1 MNFLLHKFFFPFSS
15 SLQKFFWWEPLN
27 LKTQKLKQCRVALL
41 LWRFTKHHPFSSPG
55 SRSFFFF
62 GLKASPPHPCLFCL
76 FRSIFQLEAALAT
89 TPSLGWSFSEDSW
102 LYNWEF
108 FPPPSINLFDWNNPK
123 NRENVVDVVS
133 VNKKFVI
140 VSYATVSMT

>member
-1 MNFLLHKFFFPFSS
+1 MNFLLHKFFFP
-15 SLQKFFWWEPLN
+15 QWEPLK

-41 LWRFTKHHPFSSPG
+41 LWRFTKHHPFSSPD
-55 SRSFFFF
+55 SHSFFFF
-62 GLKASPPHPCLFCL
+62 GLKASQPRPCLFCL

-89 TPSLGWSFSEDSW
+89 TPSLGWSFSKDSW
-102 LYNWEF
+102 LYNYEF
-108 FPPPSINLFDWNNPK
+108 FPLSINLLDWNNPK

-140 VSYATVSMT
+140 VSYATVSIT